1 MQGYHVLSAPALV
14 HVPLGP
20 LVRSHVSKTF
30 QPVDYP
36 FEIEYADGQA
46 VKGGMGI
53 EKVGVGHD
61 GKLVVNETFGV
72 AEEGHWTGDGVNSG
86 MVGLAYNQLARGV
99 EGGPLNYTSLVFSL

>member
-1 MQGYHVLSAPALV
+1 MCRF
-14 HVPLGP
+14 GP
-20 LVRSHVSKTF
+20 LYDPNVSKTF

-53 EKVGVGHD
+53 ENVGVGHD